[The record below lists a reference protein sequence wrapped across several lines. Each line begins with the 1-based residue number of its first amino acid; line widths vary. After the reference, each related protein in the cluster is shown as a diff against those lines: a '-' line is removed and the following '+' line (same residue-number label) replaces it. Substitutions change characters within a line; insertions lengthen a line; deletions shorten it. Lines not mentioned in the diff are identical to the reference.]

1 MALIVEDGTG
11 KNDAT
16 SFVSRAEY
24 IAYGAARGVT
34 IPDEDAAD
42 VDLVK
47 AMDFILTKC
56 FRGDPTVADQALPF
70 PRHVEDYYGVLEFA
84 DDAVPTAIKR
94 AQMDAGLA
102 VRDGVSLLPN
112 VAASSSSIKREKV
125 GPIETE
131 YETAMAYD
139 SPTLPAIS
147 AALRPFE
154 CGQGARIRTLR
165 V

>member
-11 KNDAT
+11 KADAT

-34 IPDEDAAD
+34 IADADASD
-42 VDLVK
+42 IDLVK
-47 AMDFILTKC
+47 AIDFILTKC
-56 FRGDPTVADQALPF
+56 FRGDPTVATQALPF

-84 DDAVPTAIKR
+84 DDEVPTPIKR

-102 VRDGVSLLPN
+102 IRDGVSLLPN
-112 VAASSSSIKREKV
+112 VSASSSSVKREKV

-139 SPTLPAIS
+139 APTLPAIS
-147 AALRPFE
+147 AALRPYE